1 MANCYQ
7 GILKIKGKHKNVLK
21 LLNDKFQVW
30 ESDDFDQSK
39 ITAWNRSAAD
49 LFFVKYFFC
58 FV

>member
-30 ESDDFDQSK
+30 ESDDFDKSK
-39 ITAWNRSAAD
+39 ITAWNRSAD
-49 LFFVKYFFC
+49 YVIFVKYI
-58 FV
+58 